1 MKKLL
6 LDSGRMPKSSLNSC
20 PSPSSN
26 QIKHSLQV

>member
-20 PSPSSN
+20 SSPSSN
-26 QIKHSLQV
+26 QIKPTSQV